1 MIHAIELRDAAS
13 FLMFNCMQENIA
25 FSQIAP
31 LLLGLG
37 MQSMGDVPIFS
48 FIIQDMRDILGTM
61 ENEYGPLWECE
72 VSVVIGRLF
81 YEFFTRYD
89 FRTSKL
95 SGGPDSLRQLDPKA
109 LCALFADLAAHDLVD
124 VAQFE
129 GALKFLIENF
139 MESEHLEWISVMF
152 QRGPKLDNCL
162 LLNCATAI
170 RGRKF
175 DFQRLRHRS
184 GSLNIDNTLDIIY
197 NLIGRGIRQD
207 VTERD
212 PAIVKA
218 VRVSSPPT
226 GEARLDPRSTAF
238 MLFSQV
244 GTTYLFMGDG
254 KYERT
259 RLRTRDTWKP
269 QSEWN
274 IRGFLKKEELFQTLF
289 QTI

>member
-1 MIHAIELRDAAS
+1 MIHAIQLRDAAS
-13 FLMFNCMQENIA
+13 FLIFNCMQENIA

-37 MQSMGDVPIFS
+37 MQRVGDVPIFS

-61 ENEYGPLWECE
+61 EDEFGPLWECE
-72 VSVVIGRLF
+72 VAVVIDRLF
-81 YEFFTRYD
+81 YEFFNRYD
-89 FRTSKL
+89 FITSKL
-95 SGGPDSLRQLDPKA
+95 SGGADSLRQLDPKA

-129 GALKFLIENF
+129 GALKFLIEGF
-139 MESEHLEWISVMF
+139 TGPEHIEWLSLMF
-152 QRGPKLDNCL
+152 QRGPQLDNCF

-175 DFQRLRHRS
+175 AFQCRKHRA
-184 GSLNIDNTLDIIY
+184 GSLNIDSTLDVLY
-197 NLIGRGIRQD
+197 DLFGRGIRQD

-226 GEARLDPRSTAF
+226 EDARLNPRSTAF
-238 MLFSQV
+238 TLFSHV
-244 GTTYLFMGDG
+244 GTSYLFLGDG

-259 RLRTRDTWKP
+259 RLRTRDLWKP

-289 QTI
+289 NAT